1 MKLALPVTLCL
12 LQVWSSHAF
21 MTDQEVVDHVRNH
34 PRSLVKRAGGRDC
47 GKFVM
52 DCSKAAG
59 ACNNACYHV
68 NCVDKNK
75 ESMKM
80 V

>member
-1 MKLALPVTLCL
+1 MKLALAAAFGL
-12 LQVWSSHAF
+12 LQVWSSHAS
-21 MTDQEVVDHVRNH
+21 MTDQGVVDYVRNH
-34 PRSLVKRAGGRDC
+34 PRSLVKRAGRDC

-52 DCSKAAG
+52 DCSKAQG

-68 NCVDKNK
+68 NCIDKNK
-75 ESMKM
+75 ESIKM

>member
-1 MKLALPVTLCL
+1 MKFALAAGLSL
-12 LQVWSSHAF
+12 LQVWSIHAY
-21 MTDQEVVDHVRNH
+21 MTDQEVVDHVRTH
-34 PRSLVKRAGGRDC
+34 PRSLVKRAGRDC

-52 DCSKAAG
+52 DCSKAQG

-75 ESMKM
+75 ESTKM